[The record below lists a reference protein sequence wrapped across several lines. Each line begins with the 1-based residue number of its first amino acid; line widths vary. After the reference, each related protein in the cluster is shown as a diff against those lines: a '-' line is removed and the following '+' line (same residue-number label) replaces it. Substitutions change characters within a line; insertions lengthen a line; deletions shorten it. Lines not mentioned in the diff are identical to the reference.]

1 MGLSVFAT
9 SNMNMEL
16 NEKCGVSKEHKIG
29 TNFKHIEIKPFMKM
43 KLYAFLTEL
52 LHSSCD
58 LPADNREFRRNA
70 AFAIK
75 MCTYFW
81 MCDAHSAEQMMLINI
96 WCGSLICFRQK

>member
-1 MGLSVFAT
+1 MRGFQGAQNS
-9 SNMNMEL
+9 
-16 NEKCGVSKEHKIG
+16 G

-75 MCTYFW
+75 MCTYFECA
-81 MCDAHSAEQMMLINI
+81 MHTQPN
-96 WCGSLICFRQK
+96 K